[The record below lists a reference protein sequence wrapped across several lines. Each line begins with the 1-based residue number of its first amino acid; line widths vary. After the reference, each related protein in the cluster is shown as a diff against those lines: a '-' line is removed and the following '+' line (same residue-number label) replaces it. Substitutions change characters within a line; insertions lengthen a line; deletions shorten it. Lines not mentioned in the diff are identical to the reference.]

1 MKVLP
6 KIVGAGSAA
15 LVEIGAFHPVDTVA
29 KRLMSNT
36 DNTRSVGQIVFKQAA
51 DQPMMSKVKSL
62 FPGMQFAVAYK
73 AFQRI
78 YKFGGQPLV
87 YAALDANAKDKFE
100 AVFGTKHA
108 RTLMQAS
115 AGCMM
120 GIGEVALLPLDV
132 LKIKA
137 QTNPEAI
144 GKRGL
149 FAILREEKLA
159 SLYRGAG
166 WTVARNAP
174 GSFALFGANSWA
186 KETLFNGNTDQFWKT
201 FVTSTVGSLA
211 SIFVASPLDVV
222 KTRIQN
228 RDFNDPR
235 GGMSIVKD
243 LIQKEG
249 PTAFFKGITPKAM
262 TVAPKL
268 IFSFSIAQYITQRME
283 EAFR

>member
-1 MKVLP
+1 
-6 KIVGAGSAA
+6 
-15 LVEIGAFHPVDTVA
+15 
-29 KRLMSNT
+29 
-36 DNTRSVGQIVFKQAA
+36 
-51 DQPMMSKVKSL
+51 
-62 FPGMQFAVAYK
+62 MQ
-73 AFQRI
+73 
-78 YKFGGQPLV
+78 
-87 YAALDANAKDKFE
+87 
-100 AVFGTKHA
+100 
-108 RTLMQAS
+108 
-115 AGCMM
+115 
-120 GIGEVALLPLDV
+120 
-132 LKIKA
+132 
-137 QTNPEAI
+137 
-144 GKRGL
+144 
-149 FAILREEKLA
+149 LA